1 MKIIKRVIKIQF
13 QEGLK
18 LKEYQDLIGKI
29 IIALAII
36 ISGILIANALKLGF
50 SSIHSALVGMG
61 ELIRDGLLQ
70 GFTP

>member
-1 MKIIKRVIKIQF
+1 M
-13 QEGLK
+13 
-18 LKEYQDLIGKI
+18 KEYQDLIGKI